1 MKDVRL
7 IPYMKKLEHSYAI
20 GVFPV
25 IELLENRPDEVVK
38 VLFQS
43 RAKDNS
49 GVKKIVDICKKKN
62 IRMEWND
69 GTIKKLGGTDNAY
82 AIAAFMKYKAQVSPN
97 ENHVVLVNPE
107 DAGNLGTII
116 RSGLGFGIRNF
127 AIISPGV
134 DVFDPKTVRASM
146 GAIFSANIEYFPDF
160 ESYTKSNKNNCYTFM
175 VHGRDELSTMK
186 FKKPFALVFGSE
198 SAGLPAEYFSLGTP
212 VLISQTDDVDSLNL
226 SIAAGVAMYTASK
239 QS

>member
-25 IELLENRPDEVVK
+25 IELLENKTAQVVK
-38 VLFQS
+38 VIFQS
-43 RAKDNS
+43 RGKDNS
-49 GVKKIVDICKKKN
+49 GVKKIVEICKKNN

-69 GTIKKLGGTDNAY
+69 GLIKKLGGTDNAY
-82 AIAAFMKYKAQVSPN
+82 AIAAFMKYKDQVEN
-97 ENHVVLVNPE
+97 GVNHVVMANPQ

-116 RSGLGFGIRNF
+116 RTGLGFGIRNF

-146 GAIFSANIEYFPDF
+146 GAVFNANIEYFPNF
-160 ESYTKSNKNNCYTFM
+160 ESYSQKHKNNVYTFM
-175 VHGRDELSTMK
+175 VHGKDELSNIK
-186 FKKPFALVFGSE
+186 FKSPFALVFGSE
-198 SAGLPAEYFSLGTP
+198 SAGLSAEYFSLGTP
-212 VLISQTDDVDSLNL
+212 VHIEQTNDVDSLNL
-226 SIAAGVAMYTASK
+226 SIAAGVAMYIASK
-239 QS
+239 

>member
-25 IELLENRPDEVVK
+25 IELLEKRPETVVK
-38 VLFQS
+38 IIFQS
-43 RAKDNS
+43 RGKGNS
-49 GVKKIVDICKKKN
+49 GVQKIVDLCKKHNIKN
-62 IRMEWND
+62 EWND

-82 AIAAFMKYKAQVSPN
+82 AIAAFMKYKDELETGVNQL
-97 ENHVVLVNPE
+97 VLVNPQ

-127 AIISPGV
+127 AIIAPGV
-134 DVFDPKTVRASM
+134 DVFDPKAVRASM
-146 GAIFSANIEYFPDF
+146 GAVFSVKVQYFVDF
-160 ESYTKSNKNNCYTFM
+160 EEYQKAHKNNCYTFM
-175 VHGRDELSTMK
+175 VHGKDELSNIK
-186 FKKPFALVFGSE
+186 FKSPFALVFGSE

-212 VLISQTDDVDSLNL
+212 VHIEQTSAVDSLNL
-226 SIAAGVAMYTASK
+226 SIAAGVAMYVAAK
-239 QS
+239 

>member
-7 IPYMKKLEHSYAI
+7 IPYVKKLEHSYAI

-25 IELLENRPDEVVK
+25 IELLENKANEVVK
-38 VLFQS
+38 VFFQS

-49 GVKKIVDICKKKN
+49 GVKKIVEICKRNN

-82 AIAAFMKYKAQVSPN
+82 AIAAFMKYKTTLVPN

-107 DAGNLGTII
+107 DTGNLGTII

-146 GAIFSANIEYFPDF
+146 GAIFSANIQYFPDF
-160 ESYTKSNKNNCYTFM
+160 ESYTKEHKNNCYTFM
-175 VHGRDELSTMK
+175 VHGKDELSTIK
-186 FKKPFALVFGSE
+186 FKKPFSLVFGSE
-198 SAGLPAEYFSLGTP
+198 SAGLPADYFILGTP
-212 VLISQTDDVDSLNL
+212 VLINQTDDVDSLNL
-226 SIAAGVAMYTASK
+226 SIAAGVAMYVASR
-239 QS
+239 Q